1 MNGNEQF
8 FDKVQRLGDSGT
20 GLIAITTLDPGH
32 TTQVLFEGFG
42 AERPRLRW
50 DSVGGFRAFED
61 DVSRAALSSLV
72 NVEVDPEADPS
83 SIVRPMDALAA
94 MANLPEN
101 AVVIMYGMHRWLSG
115 NDASVH
121 VCVQALWNLRDEFK
135 MNGRMALLLVPDI
148 QLPADLVQD
157 VVILDQPLPS
167 RDEIATII
175 REVSEGNEVPVLDD
189 EKMDLAV
196 GALRGLAYYPVE
208 SAVAAELRDTGVNVD
223 GLWDRKRQMIN
234 QTPGLS
240 VWVDGKSF
248 DDVGGYDQVKS
259 KLKKYMN
266 GRRPIRCFV
275 FLDEIDKGLA
285 GAGVGGG
292 PGDNTG
298 ASQGLHQSLLEY
310 MEDNEVRAMMFL
322 GASGSGKTMIAQ
334 TAGNEAGVVTIKLDL
349 GGMKGSLLGQTEQR
363 IRTALKVVDS
373 ISDGQP
379 FFIATCNRL
388 DALSPEI
395 QRRFRKGG
403 TFFFELPQRAER
415 EAIWPLYLKK
425 YEIDPAQLT
434 DEILD
439 MPYTGAE
446 IRNICEAAYDTEV
459 DLAEAAQGVI
469 PVAIS
474 GREDLQRVRAMAN
487 DNWLSASHPGAYKIS
502 EAETVKVG
510 GSSKPAVAGTSRK
523 RGVKLPN
530 RKEAAAV

>member
-1 MNGNEQF
+1 MEQF

-20 GLIAITTLDPGH
+20 GLIAVTTLDPGH
-32 TTQVLFEGFG
+32 TTQVLFEGF
-42 AERPRLRW
+42 ADQDRPRIRW
-50 DSVGGFRAFED
+50 DSVSGFRAFED
-61 DVSRAALSSLV
+61 DASRQALASLID
-72 NVEVDPEADPS
+72 VEIDPEADPS
-83 SIVRPMDALAA
+83 GIVRPMDALAA

-101 AVVIMYGMHRWLSG
+101 AVVVMFGMHRWLVG
-115 NDASVH
+115 QDANVH

-135 MNGRMALLLVPDI
+135 ANGRMCIMLVPDI

-167 RDEIATII
+167 REEIQNII
-175 REVSEGNEVPVLDD
+175 TEISEGNEVPVI
-189 EKMDLAV
+189 EGKQMERAV
-196 GALRGLAYYPVE
+196 DALRGLASYPVE
-208 SAVAAELRDTGVNVD
+208 SAVAAELRENGVNVD

-240 VWVDGKSF
+240 VWFDGQTF
-248 DDVGGYDQVKS
+248 DDVGGYEQVKGR
-259 KLKKYMN
+259 LRKYMN

-285 GAGVGGG
+285 GTGVGGG

-298 ASQGLHQSLLEY
+298 ASQGLHQQLLEY
-310 MEDNEVRAMMFL
+310 MEDKKVRAAMFM
-322 GASGSGKTMIAQ
+322 GASGSGKTLIAQ
-334 TAGNEAGVVTIKLDL
+334 TAGNTAGVVTIKLDL

-363 IRTALKVVDS
+363 IRTALKVIDS

-403 TFFFELPQRAER
+403 TYFFELPQREER
-415 EAIWPLYLKK
+415 EAIWPLYLKQ
-425 YEIDPAQLT
+425 YEIDEAQLT

-446 IRNICEAAYDTEV
+446 IRNICEAAYDMDV
-459 DLAEAAQGVI
+459 DLAEATQSVI

-474 GREDLQRVRAMAN
+474 GREDLQRVRTIAN

-523 RGVKLPN
+523 RGVKLP
-530 RKEAAAV
+530 KKPAAA